1 MQCDALLLSLVVAR
15 VQLHSL
21 LLITILLLLLLRR
34 CASIQMQN
42 EIGADVIMALDD
54 VISSQTT
61 GERVEEVR
69 MKPYFWFKQPAP
81 NNQRPFYFSP
91 LAQLCSTHLIT

>member
-1 MQCDALLLSLVVAR
+1 MQCDALLLSLAVAR
-15 VQLHSL
+15 VQLRSL

-61 GERVEEVR
+61 GERVEEVPIE
-69 MKPYFWFKQPAP
+69 PYFCIVKSTIALFIS
-81 NNQRPFYFSP
+81 RPWRSCV
-91 LAQLCSTHLIT
+91 ALI

>member
-21 LLITILLLLLLRR
+21 LLITILLLLLLLLLLRR

-61 GERVEEVR
+61 GERVEEV
-69 MKPYFWFKQPAP
+69 PIEQYFCIVKSTSAIFIS
-81 NNQRPFYFSP
+81 RPWRSCV
-91 LAQLCSTHLIT
+91 ALI